1 MDFSQHGAEIFVPGE
16 VFASNSAT
24 KASTIVYKTLNNILT
39 LKKEDAKNE
48 EKNGKTKF
56 KSGSNIVSATILP
69 RPVSPMRKPIKFVFH
84 HKNKASYQ
92 TAKTWEKMSFLCP
105 LSASPWV
112 QAVALIYLLFITF
125 SIIFNTLAQ
134 IQLAVSF
141 LQLFSASIRCA

>member
-1 MDFSQHGAEIFVPGE
+1 MHYLLRGKPQFCIHISFSFQLSMDFSQHGAEIFVPGE

-69 RPVSPMRKPIKFVFH
+69 LPVSPMRKPIKFVFH

-92 TAKTWEKMSFLCP
+92 TAKKLRKDVIFMSFIRKS
-105 LSASPWV
+105 LSPSGGFN
-112 QAVALIYLLFITF
+112 LFIVYHF
-125 SIIFNTLAQ
+125 FHH
-134 IQLAVSF
+134 F
-141 LQLFSASIRCA
+141 

>member
-1 MDFSQHGAEIFVPGE
+1 MHCLLRGKPQFYIDISFYFFQLSVNFSQHGAEIFVPGE

-92 TAKTWEKMSFLCP
+92 TAKKLRKDVIFMSFIRKS
-105 LSASPWV
+105 LSPSGGFN
-112 QAVALIYLLFITF
+112 LFIVYHF
-125 SIIFNTLAQ
+125 FHH
-134 IQLAVSF
+134 F
-141 LQLFSASIRCA
+141 